1 MTISIPSSSA
11 KGSTG
16 TPACAGVNITQNSRV
31 AKTARSDYGSLAT
44 PACPELRGG
53 CASFKNTGA
62 YPRSSALFKRSLIA
76 SLSLGLLLFPAA
88 KNSRAL
94 SLHASLSFAQSAQS
108 QSEADEAR
116 REREEEQ
123 KERERDRAEEKRDR
137 EQERLD
143 RLEELYDDG
152 RESLD
157 DDHYEQA
164 LSKFTEL
171 VKMNGPQTDAALYW
185 KAYAEN
191 KLGKKAAALSTIAEV
206 KSKYPQSRWKKDAEA
221 LEIEVKQSSNQQVK
235 PEDHGDDELYD
246 LALQGVMNSSPERGI
261 PMIEARLNK
270 PGPDKK
276 KAKLLFIL
284 AQSGQPKAM
293 DILADIARGKSNPEL
308 QRKAI
313 EYLSMF
319 GGEKAHKIL
328 ADVYPSGDENAKRA
342 IIRSYLLSGDKAS
355 LFAVAKNEKSESL
368 RREAIRTLG
377 LTGGTS
383 ELDQLYKSETSTDL
397 KREILQAFFLA
408 GDSTRMEQ
416 AALNEKDAELRRS
429 AIRNLGLMGK
439 SDLLQSIYAKETDY
453 SLKEE
458 VLNSYFISGN
468 AKALVA
474 VAKSEKD
481 TTLKK
486 KAVEKLS
493 LMGSKEGNDYLMEI
507 LNK

>member
-1 MTISIPSSSA
+1 MIISQSSSSVA
-11 KGSTG
+11 
-16 TPACAGVNITQNSRV
+16 TPGCENF
-31 AKTARSDYGSLAT
+31 KTA
-44 PACPELRGG
+44 EV
-53 CASFKNTGA
+53 
-62 YPRSSALFKRSLIA
+62 YPRSAKFFKRAIIA
-76 SLSLGLLLFPAA
+76 TLTLGLLLFPAA
-88 KNSRAL
+88 KNSRAT
-94 SLHASLSFAQSAQS
+94 SLHAFLAFAQSSQS

-116 REREEEQ
+116 REREQEQRDRQREREEEQ
-123 KERERDRAEEKRDR
+123 REREQEKKER

-143 RLEELYDDG
+143 RLQELYDDG
-152 RESLD
+152 RENLD
-157 DDHYEQA
+157 DEQYEKA
-164 LSKFTEL
+164 ASKFSQL
-171 VKMNGPQTDAALYW
+171 AQMNGPQTDAALYW

-191 KLGKKAAALSTIAEV
+191 KLGRKAAALADIAEI
-206 KSKYPQSRWKKDAEA
+206 KSKYAQSKWKKDAEA

-235 PEDHGDDELYD
+235 PEDHSDDELYD
-246 LALQGVMNSSPERGI
+246 LALQGVMNSSPDRGI
-261 PMIEARLNK
+261 PMIEQRLNK

-293 DILADIARGKSNPEL
+293 DILADIASGKSNPEL
-308 QRKAI
+308 QRKAV

-319 GGEKAHKIL
+319 GGEKAHKTL
-328 ADVYPSGDENAKRA
+328 ASVYASSSDENVKRA

-355 LFAVAKNEKSESL
+355 LFAAAKNEKSEAL

-377 LTGGTS
+377 LTGGTA
-383 ELDQLYKSETSTDL
+383 ELDQLYQSEQSIDL

-408 GDSTRMEQ
+408 GDSKRMEQ
-416 AALNEKDAELRRS
+416 AALNEKNIDLRRA
-429 AIRNLGLMGK
+429 AIRNLGLMGH

-468 AKALVA
+468 AKGLVA
-474 VAKSEKD
+474 IAKSEKD
-481 TTLKK
+481 PNLKK